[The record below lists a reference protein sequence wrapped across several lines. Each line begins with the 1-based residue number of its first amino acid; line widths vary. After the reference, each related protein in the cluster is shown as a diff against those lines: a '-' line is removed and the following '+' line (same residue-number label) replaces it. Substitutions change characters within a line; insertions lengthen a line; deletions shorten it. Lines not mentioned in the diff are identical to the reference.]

1 MASAKQRLSAL
12 VLALAFVA
20 TQAGCGTIFGGSS
33 QEVSISSSPGSAE
46 VEFDHLNRTVTT
58 PTEIELKRG
67 NSYKLTFSKEGYET
81 ETASI
86 ESSLRGGILALDILF
101 SGLVGVAVDA
111 GTGAWNSLSP
121 ENVSV
126 SLDKADRAA
135 AGPESVDV
143 RLSTEEGS
151 AEVDAEAP
159 VRVKVEPLP

>member
-1 MASAKQRLSAL
+1 MATTTKRRAA
-12 VLALAFVA
+12 LALALALVA

-33 QEVSISSSPGSAE
+33 QEISLTSSPDAAE
-46 VEFDHLNRTVTT
+46 VEFDHVNRTVAT
-58 PTEIELKRG
+58 PAEIELKRK
-67 NSYKLTFSKEGYET
+67 NSYKLTFSREGYET

-101 SGLVGVAVDA
+101 TGLIGVAVDA

-126 SLDKADRAA
+126 SLEKTDATA

-143 RLSTEEGS
+143 RVTAGDGA
-151 AEVDAEAP
+151 AEVDADAP
-159 VRVKVEPLP
+159 VRVEVEPLP